1 MKKFSDTKAHL
12 FFCIF
17 LAWGICLSS
26 CSDNEDAPEIP
37 ETPEET
43 VFMFFP
49 YSGNLYDEFNKNISA
64 FETSIVQNNGLKA
77 KRCFV
82 FICRNTTEAHLYE
95 IIYNKGV
102 CTHDTLKTYSYA
114 SPDYVSA
121 AGIGR
126 ILTDVTSESPT
137 EKYSMIIGCH
147 GMGWLPKSSVEN
159 IDYKA
164 VMKRSAAN
172 VYKTRFFG
180 ASQSRYQANISDL
193 VAGIRAAGIRME
205 YILFDDCYMS
215 NIETAY
221 DLREVTDFLIASTSE
236 IMAVGMPYNII
247 GQDLLSHDYEG
258 VCDGF
263 LSFYSSYSDPYGTI
277 GVTDCRETEQMAQVM
292 KNINDAYPE
301 TDKSTDGV
309 QSLDGYSPSVFF
321 DLESYVTGFCKST
334 TLLEAFNEEL
344 SRLVPYK
351 ACTGAY
357 YSAYTNSAYSIND
370 FSGITVSD
378 PTVNMSSAFSC
389 PAVAKEQTNWYKAT
403 H

>member
-1 MKKFSDTKAHL
+1 M
-12 FFCIF
+12 
-17 LAWGICLSS
+17 
-26 CSDNEDAPEIP
+26 
-37 ETPEET
+37 
-43 VFMFFP
+43 
-49 YSGNLYDEFNKNISA
+49 
-64 FETSIVQNNGLKA
+64 
-77 KRCFV
+77 
-82 FICRNTTEAHLYE
+82 
-95 IIYNKGV
+95 
-102 CTHDTLKTYSYA
+102 
-114 SPDYVSA
+114 
-121 AGIGR
+121 
-126 ILTDVTSESPT
+126 
-137 EKYSMIIGCH
+137 
-147 GMGWLPKSSVEN
+147 
-159 IDYKA
+159 
-164 VMKRSAAN
+164 
-172 VYKTRFFG
+172 
-180 ASQSRYQANISDL
+180 
-193 VAGIRAAGIRME
+193 AGIRAAGIRME